1 MASICGNASTTNG
14 ADYFKGL
21 SQVHDID
28 EALNELMTK
37 IDANVGEG
45 ASEKLSIDVNSFTEG
60 EDSYSWKQL

>member
-1 MASICGNASTTNG
+1 MASICGNSSTSG
-14 ADYFKGL
+14 VDYFKGL

-45 ASEKLSIDVNSFTEG
+45 AARS
-60 EDSYSWKQL
+60 